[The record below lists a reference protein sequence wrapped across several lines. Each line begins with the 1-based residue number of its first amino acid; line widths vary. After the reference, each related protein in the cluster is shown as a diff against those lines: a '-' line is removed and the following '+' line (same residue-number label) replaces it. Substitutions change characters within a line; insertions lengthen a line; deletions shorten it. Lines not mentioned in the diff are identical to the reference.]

1 MAEGP
6 EASTLL
12 PSLVTVPSPVPD
24 ASGCSSLWSQARDD
38 FLAYVNE
45 YRCTLTDIFIHYE
58 GGFRLYTEWRHG
70 SRAQLH
76 TKYSYLGVYFPC
88 FIHVL
93 LTGCPTQSAVL
104 PTTDSSFES
113 SVIAS
118 LASTDVVIYSLPGCG
133 FCERAKDAITATAA
147 ATPFS
152 YAVVDGSSVDAYQ
165 ALQRV
170 TRQASL
176 TFPVVFVRGYYLGG
190 ADQLDDLITA
200 DQFATVLARPK
211 V

>member
-1 MAEGP
+1 MYAHGYFH
-6 EASTLL
+6 SH
-12 PSLVTVPSPVPD
+12 
-24 ASGCSSLWSQARDD
+24 R
-38 FLAYVNE
+38 
-45 YRCTLTDIFIHYE
+45 

-70 SRAQLH
+70 CTQNTRFTQN
-76 TKYSYLGVYFPC
+76 TRIWVFIFNVSYTGVFTDTDM
-88 FIHVL
+88 HAL

-176 TFPVVFVRGYYLGG
+176 TFPVVFLRGYYLGG